1 VIAVLV
7 NPRSRA
13 NRRNPRI
20 AAAFQALVGDRGRIY
35 APKTL
40 DELNVIVAEWRRA
53 PPAVIAV
60 HGGDGTLHKTVS
72 ALGRVFGDD
81 PLPPLAILCGGT
93 MNVVATSLRIRE
105 RPKVFLESLVEGA
118 RTGRALETIRRRCMR
133 IGDELGFLFGSGL
146 PANFLTEYY
155 APSGYGP
162 GRAAWLLV
170 RAFFS
175 ALWKGPFIRKLFKR
189 FEGSVRVDGALLEQT
204 AFVGLMAGT
213 VREVGLGFKLVHRA
227 DDDPERFGVLAMHSA
242 VLSLALD
249 VVAVQRGRGISA
261 RRAFSAVASQMH
273 VQSKNGAMAYTIDGD
288 LYRTHEPVSISL
300 GPHIDF
306 VKPPS
311 ALIVRPHGDSMGGQ
325 R

>member
-1 VIAVLV
+1 VIAVIV

-20 AAAFQALVGDRGRIY
+20 AAEFQAIVGDRGRVL
-35 APKTL
+35 APKTIEEL
-40 DELNVIVAEWRRA
+40 DEMAAEIRRS

-60 HGGDGTLHKTVS
+60 HGGDGTLHKTVT
-72 ALGRVFGDD
+72 ALGRAFGSD
-81 PLPPLAILCGGT
+81 PLPPIAILCGGT

-105 RPKVFLESLVEGA
+105 RPSVFLTSIVDADRDGPP
-118 RTGRALETIRRRCMR
+118 LETIRRRCLR

-146 PANFLTEYY
+146 PANFLAEYY

-162 GRAAWLLV
+162 GRAILLLA

-175 ALWKGPFIRKLFKR
+175 ALWHGPFIQRLFKR
-189 FEGSVRVDGALLEQT
+189 FEGSVRVDGAMLEQS

-227 DDDPERFGVLAMHSA
+227 DDDPDRFGVLAMHSA

-249 VVAVQRGRGISA
+249 VLAVQNGKGIA
-261 RRAFSAVASQMH
+261 PQRAFSAVASQMDIH
-273 VQSKNGAMAYTIDGD
+273 SKNGTMSYTIDGD
-288 LYRTHEPVSISL
+288 LYRTHQPVAISL

-306 VKPPS
+306 IKPRS
-311 ALIVRPHGDSMGGQ
+311 ALIVRPRGDTMVAQ